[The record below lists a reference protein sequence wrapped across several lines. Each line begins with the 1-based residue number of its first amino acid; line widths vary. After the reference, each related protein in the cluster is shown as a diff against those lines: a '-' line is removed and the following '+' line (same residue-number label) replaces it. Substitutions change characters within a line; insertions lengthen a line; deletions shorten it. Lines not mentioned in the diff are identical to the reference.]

1 MVGTPLVF
9 GLALLAA
16 VLSAGGFAT
25 AALAGLSYLVDKRP
39 RPSRRC
45 DAAPV
50 IIARVRAQALDSA
63 IGRHAAPIPQ
73 KLPGGQGGRPAR
85 ALPVGSPRCVRT
97 GSDAPAPRMAA

>member
-1 MVGTPLVF
+1 MVGTALGF

-16 VLSAGGFAT
+16 LLSAGGLAT

-50 IIARVRAQALDSA
+50 IIARIRAQAFNRA

-85 ALPVGSPRCVRT
+85 ALPAGSPRCIRM
-97 GSDAPAPRMAA
+97 GSDAPAPRMVA